1 MYCFNA
7 LKQMLRGL
15 RVINSHKASQ
25 SPTPNS
31 LSLKKKFLE
40 AYLSIEATI
49 YIYILWNTISILV
62 ILTAKTNKS
71 AIQNSEFG
79 FL

>member
-31 LSLKKKFLE
+31 LSLKRKFLE

-49 YIYILWNTISILV
+49 YIYPVEHHINFSYINC
-62 ILTAKTNKS
+62 KNQQKCY
-71 AIQNSEFG
+71 SEFKFG